1 MGEKEIKNEE
11 KKLTRKQLNEIY
23 AQKVYDN
30 EPIDINKLS
39 KKDRDLVSYAIQI
52 GWLNYLYEIGK
63 ITQEEHIRIKSH
75 LLKKYKIEQDFL
87 RAFRR

>member
-1 MGEKEIKNEE
+1 MEEKEIKEE

-30 EPIDINKLS
+30 EQIDIDRLS
-39 KKDRDLVSYAIQI
+39 KKDRDLVTYAIQI

-75 LLKKYKIEQDFL
+75 LLKKYKIEQDFF

>member
-1 MGEKEIKNEE
+1 MGEKEIKDEE

-52 GWLNYLYEIGK
+52 GWVNYLFEIGK
-63 ITQEEHIRIKSH
+63 ITEEEKFKIKFH
-75 LLKKYKIEQDFL
+75 LRNKYKVENDL
-87 RAFRR
+87 FRPIR

>member
-1 MGEKEIKNEE
+1 MEEKEIKEE

-75 LLKKYKIEQDFL
+75 LLKKYKIEQDFF

>member
-11 KKLTRKQLNEIY
+11 KKLTRKQLNEIN

-30 EPIDINKLS
+30 EQIDIDKLS

-52 GWLNYLYEIGK
+52 G
-63 ITQEEHIRIKSH
+63 
-75 LLKKYKIEQDFL
+75 
-87 RAFRR
+87 

>member
-1 MGEKEIKNEE
+1 MGENEIKNEE

-30 EPIDINKLS
+30 EPIDIKKLS

-52 GWLNYLYEIGK
+52 GWVNYLFEIGK
-63 ITQEEHIRIKSH
+63 ITEEEKFKIKFH
-75 LLKKYKIEQDFL
+75 LRNKYKVENDL
-87 RAFRR
+87 FRPFRK

>member
-1 MGEKEIKNEE
+1 MEEKEIKEE

-52 GWLNYLYEIGK
+52 GWLNYLYEIGE

-75 LLKKYKIEQDFL
+75 LLKKYKIEQDFF

>member
-1 MGEKEIKNEE
+1 MEEKEIKEE

-52 GWLNYLYEIGK
+52 GWVNYLFEIGK
-63 ITQEEHIRIKSH
+63 ITEEEKFKIKFH
-75 LLKKYKIEQDFL
+75 LRNKYKIEDDLF
-87 RAFRR
+87 RAFRK

>member
-1 MGEKEIKNEE
+1 MEEKEIKEE

-30 EPIDINKLS
+30 ESIDIDKLS

-63 ITQEEHIRIKSH
+63 ITQEEHIRIKSY
-75 LLKKYKIEQDFL
+75 LLKKYKIEQDFF

>member
-1 MGEKEIKNEE
+1 MEEKEIKEE

-39 KKDRDLVSYAIQI
+39 KKDRDLVSYAIQV

-63 ITQEEHIRIKSH
+63 ITQEEKFKIKFH
-75 LLKKYKIEQDFL
+75 LRNKYKIEDDLF

>member
-1 MGEKEIKNEE
+1 MGEKEIKEE
-11 KKLTRKQLNEIY
+11 KKLTRKELNEIY

-30 EPIDINKLS
+30 EQIDIDKLS
-39 KKDRDLVSYAIQI
+39 KKDRDLVNYAIQI

-75 LLKKYKIEQDFL
+75 LLKKYKIEQDFF

>member
-1 MGEKEIKNEE
+1 MEEKEIKEE
-11 KKLTRKQLNEIY
+11 KKLTRKELNEIY

-52 GWLNYLYEIGK
+52 GWVNYLFEIGK
-63 ITQEEHIRIKSH
+63 ITEEEKFKIKFH
-75 LLKKYKIEQDFL
+75 LRNKYKVENDL
-87 RAFRR
+87 FRPFR

>member
-1 MGEKEIKNEE
+1 MEEKEIKEE

-30 EPIDINKLS
+30 EPIDIDKLS

-63 ITQEEHIRIKSH
+63 ITQEEHIRIKSQ
-75 LLKKYKIEQDFL
+75 LLKKYKIEQDFF